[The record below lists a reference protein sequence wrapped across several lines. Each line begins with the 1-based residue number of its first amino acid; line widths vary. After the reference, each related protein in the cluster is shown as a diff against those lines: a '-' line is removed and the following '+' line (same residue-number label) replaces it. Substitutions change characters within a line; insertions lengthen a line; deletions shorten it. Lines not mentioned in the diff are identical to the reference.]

1 MKGEI
6 DLDSKV
12 HERTPILDALMEYQ
26 RQGTISF
33 HVPGHKHGAGIPQ
46 LVDVWGKTMF
56 EHDLTIMP
64 DMDSIYK
71 PHGIIAEAQRLAA
84 DAYGADYAYFM
95 VNGTTSAIQGMLMAG
110 LRPGEKVIV
119 PRNVHK
125 SVVSGMILS
134 GVEPVYVQPPI
145 DDYLGVV
152 MGMTT
157 YNVRQALRQYPE
169 VKAVFTVNTTYYGMS
184 PELEQIT
191 NLAHEYGIPVLVDE
205 AHGPHFKFHPSLPMS
220 AMEAGADA
228 AASSTHKLA
237 GSLTQSSM
245 LLIQGEQLDALDVKA
260 TLNLMQTTSP
270 SYLLLASLDAAR
282 KHMVLHGKERLTE
295 AINLANW
302 ARHEINHN
310 IPGLYVYGNDMV
322 GQPGCYDYDPTKL
335 VINVRALGVSGFEV
349 ERILR
354 KGFHIQVDL
363 SDLYNVLCVV
373 TIGDTKETVRAL
385 VDALKQIASRYR
397 PRDVREEKIELPP
410 IPELAYL
417 PREAYYSETRKVP
430 LEQAA
435 GKIVAEMLMAY
446 PPGIPLIAPGEI
458 LTQEIIDYVLS
469 LKQQD
474 AHIYGTEDPTAEFIN
489 VIR

>member
-1 MKGEI
+1 M
-6 DLDSKV
+6 DLKAQ
-12 HERTPILDALMEYQ
+12 RRIPILEALKEYQ

-33 HVPGHKHGAGIPQ
+33 HVPGHKHGVGIPD
-46 LVDVWGKTMF
+46 LVKVWGKTIF

-71 PHGIIAEAQRLAA
+71 PHGIIADAQRLAA
-84 DAYGADYAYFM
+84 EAFGAEHAYFM
-95 VNGTTSAIQGMLMAG
+95 VNGTTSAIQGMLMAA
-110 LRPGEKVIV
+110 LKPEDKVIV

-125 SVVSGMILS
+125 SVVSGMILA

-152 MGMTT
+152 MGMTVDG
-157 YNVRQALRQYPE
+157 VRQALRQYPE
-169 VKAVFTVNTTYYGMS
+169 AKAVFTVNTTYYGMA
-184 PELEQIT
+184 PELEQIVE
-191 NLAHEYGIPVLVDE
+191 LAHEYEIPVLVDE
-205 AHGPHFKFHPSLPMS
+205 AHGSHFKFHRLLPPA
-220 AMEAGADA
+220 AMEAGADM
-228 AASSTHKLA
+228 AASSIHKLA

-245 LLIQGEQLDALDVKA
+245 LFLQGEYLDPYEVKA
-260 TLNLMQTTSP
+260 TLNLTQTTSP

-282 KHMVLHGKERLTE
+282 QQLVFRGETLLTE
-295 AINLANW
+295 AMNLANW
-302 ARHEINHN
+302 ARHEINQN

-322 GQPGCYDYDPTKL
+322 GLPGCPAYDPTKL

-354 KGFHIQVDL
+354 NGFHIQVDL

-373 TIGDTKETVRAL
+373 TIGDTKQTVRAL
-385 VDALKQIASRYR
+385 VSALREIASRFR
-397 PRDVREEKIELPP
+397 PRDVREEKISLPP
-410 IPELAYL
+410 IPELAFL
-417 PREAYYSETRKVP
+417 PREAYYAETRKMP
-430 LEQAA
+430 LTQAA

-458 LTQEIIDYVLS
+458 LTQEIIDYVMD
-469 LKQQD
+469 LKRQD